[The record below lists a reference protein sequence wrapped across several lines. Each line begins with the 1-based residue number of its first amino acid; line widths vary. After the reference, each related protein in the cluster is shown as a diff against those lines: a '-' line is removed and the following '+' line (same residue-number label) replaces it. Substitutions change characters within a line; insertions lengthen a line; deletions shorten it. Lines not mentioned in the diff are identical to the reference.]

1 MHLGNVYKC
10 QILVEGISYVTN
22 NSNEDIDIDI
32 EIDIDIVDSDVD
44 TYICTAQM
52 PTLM

>member
-1 MHLGNVYKC
+1 MHLANVYKC

-22 NSNEDIDIDI
+22 NSNEDIDVNIDI
-32 EIDIDIVDSDVD
+32 GIDIVEGDVD
-44 TYICTAQM
+44 TYIGMVQM